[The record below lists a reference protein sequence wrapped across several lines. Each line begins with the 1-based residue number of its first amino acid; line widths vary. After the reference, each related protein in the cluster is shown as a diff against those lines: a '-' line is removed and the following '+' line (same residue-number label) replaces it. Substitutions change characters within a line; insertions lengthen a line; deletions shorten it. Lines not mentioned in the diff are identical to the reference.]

1 MLIRQI
7 DRSSMSNEYGV
18 SVCRLLDLLPIAT
31 VAGFGSSVVEV
42 APGEAVVQHS
52 HAEHELWILM
62 SGTGEV
68 VVDGRTASVSAS
80 TMIYMQPD
88 EPHSIRS
95 QGPTTSLI
103 FLAIWWN

>member
-1 MLIRQI
+1 MLIKQL
-7 DRSSMSNEYGV
+7 DRSSMGNEYGV
-18 SVCRLLDLLPIAT
+18 SVCRLLDHLPIAT
-31 VAGFGSSVVEV
+31 DAAFGSSVVEV

-52 HAEHELWILM
+52 HAEHELWIIM

-68 VVDGRTASVSAS
+68 VADSRTKSVSAL

-95 QGPTTSLI
+95 EDSTRSLI